1 MLFVNKILFILYVK
15 NFFFEKEILR
25 LSKFELYVFDL

>member
-1 MLFVNKILFILYVK
+1 MLFVNKILFILHVK

-25 LSKFELYVFDL
+25 LLKFELYVFD

>member
-25 LSKFELYVFDL
+25 LLKFELYVFD